1 MITNVPFEY
10 GWVGIQ
16 YLGSSEDQE
25 IVAKVQQFTDALS
38 LGYVRNLELQK
49 LEDQNE
55 QLKLAKVEA
64 ESANRAKSAFLA
76 NLSHEIR
83 TPMNGI
89 LGYVQILERDDS
101 LTADHRRS
109 VETIGRSGRHL
120 LGLINDIL
128 DISKIESGREELHV
142 TDFDLAEVVESLD
155 GMFAVRCQDRGL
167 TWKRTPSS
175 SLGFVRGDEQ
185 KLRQVLINLLGN
197 AVKFT
202 EEGEVSLSF
211 WNACQIAF
219 TWRSRIRALESHQ
232 KNRRLFSSPFSRMK
246 QVFSTGDGV
255 GVGDFSPSRG
265 HDGR

>member
-10 GWVGIQ
+10 GWVGIR
-16 YLGSSEDQE
+16 YLGSSEDEE

-202 EEGEVSLSF
+202 EEGEVSLSVERVSDRVHLEVADTGAGIPPEKQASIF
-211 WNACQIAF
+211 EPFQQDEAGVQHGGRGWGWRF
-219 TWRSRIRALESHQ
+219 LSVTW
-232 KNRRLFSSPFSRMK
+232 
-246 QVFSTGDGV
+246 T
-255 GVGDFSPSRG
+255 
-265 HDGR
+265 